1 MSNFIIT
8 IGLINKNIYLPIIYM
23 VIHMGLNIFWLT
35 QPDDEVCRYLETF
48 ANSIGY
54 ISIFILSNIIRY
66 RRIKNNNNKIEN
78 SNKNYFKDFAIL
90 FAIYFVYYV
99 IGLLQAFFSG
109 FGKESFLE
117 LYLKDGAEIIF
128 ITLVTF
134 FLLKYKYYI
143 HHFISITIFVIL
155 TIIIDIILDNFHR
168 ANKIT
173 AILSIFVVLVE
184 SIYYSYLKYLV
195 EKKYYFTLHIISV
208 LGIFDLAFN
217 IITLTIEIIIHKVNG
232 SYGLIFKFY
241 FFYIKYHSWYMILR
255 FLITF
260 IIRGITLGILEF
272 VILKELTPS
281 YIIIAYTLGK
291 IPTSIIANTGNNR
304 WIILAISIVQI
315 FILLFYLEILEF
327 NFCSLNKD
335 TKKSIIQRERYE
347 SKISEIDKSDTEN
360 KIEIKGYELV
370 ELMKSQE
377 SEESNEEEEDK
388 DNLHLH

>member
-23 VIHMGLNIFWLT
+23 VIHMGMNIFWMS
-35 QPDDEVCRYLETF
+35 QPNDEVCRYLENF
-48 ANSIGY
+48 GNSTGH
-54 ISIFILSNIIRY
+54 ISIFIINNIIKY
-66 RRIKNNNNKIEN
+66 RRINTNNKTEKY
-78 SNKNYFKDFAIL
+78 NKKYFKYFSIL
-90 FAIYFVYYV
+90 FVIYLIYY
-99 IGLLQAFFSG
+99 IIALIQSIASDFE
-109 FGKESFLE
+109 KESYVE

-128 ITLVTF
+128 ITLVNF

-195 EKKYYFTLHIISV
+195 EKKYYYTLHILSV
-208 LGIFDLAFN
+208 LGIFDVMFN
-217 IITLTIEIIIHKVNG
+217 IITLTIEIIIHKVKG

-255 FLITF
+255 FLISL
-260 IIRGITLGILEF
+260 IIEGIILSILEF
-272 VILKELTPS
+272 VILKELTPG

-291 IPTSIIANTGNNR
+291 IPSSIIANTGNNR

-335 TKKSIIQRERYE
+335 TKKSIIERERIE
-347 SKISEIDKSDTEN
+347 SRISENDKFDNDN
-360 KIEIKGYELV
+360 KIEIKGYELG
-370 ELMKSQE
+370 EIIKRQE
-377 SEESNEEEEDK
+377 SNESNEEEEDK
-388 DNLHLH
+388 DTLNLH

>member
-90 FAIYFVYYV
+90 FVIYFVYYV

-208 LGIFDLAFN
+208 LGVFDLAFN

-360 KIEIKGYELV
+360 KIEIKGYELG